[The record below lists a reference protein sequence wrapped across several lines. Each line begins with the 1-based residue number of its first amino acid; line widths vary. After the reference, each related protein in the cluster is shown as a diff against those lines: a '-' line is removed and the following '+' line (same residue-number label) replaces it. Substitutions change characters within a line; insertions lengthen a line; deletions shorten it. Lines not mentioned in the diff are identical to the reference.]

1 MFISARFLVS
11 SSLCRRPGSFG
22 DSAKGHSGNRKQS
35 QKSDSREPEA
45 GEGARVP
52 GLPLSWPGVTARRSP
67 ADGKHDRSALQR
79 VSRRRP
85 AAPSPWA
92 TRLVS
97 AAPRWSRTVRSCLSL
112 REKRHRPAGFRE
124 APGGCSRRS
133 PPGGALGPRTARAS
147 ALGGTGPKQ
156 KGEKLSPAEFA
167 RGGFRAAAARV
178 ARSFLSLPG
187 GTFIAS
193 GSELTRIWKTAKS
206 HQPVCVP
213 RTRCVAAA
221 RVRTWKKD

>member
-1 MFISARFLVS
+1 MSISAWFLVS

-22 DSAKGHSGNRKQS
+22 DFAKGHSGNRKQS

-52 GLPLSWPGVTARRSP
+52 GLPLSWPSVDSAAVTGRRKTRQKRSAAGFDARRRGP
-67 ADGKHDRSALQR
+67 
-79 VSRRRP
+79 P
-85 AAPSPWA
+85 APSPWA

-156 KGEKLSPAEFA
+156 KGEKLSPRVPAEFA
-167 RGGFRAAAARV
+167 RGGSERRQPGSLVPSCPFREG
-178 ARSFLSLPG
+178 RS
-187 GTFIAS
+187 
-193 GSELTRIWKTAKS
+193 
-206 HQPVCVP
+206 
-213 RTRCVAAA
+213 
-221 RVRTWKKD
+221 